1 MAGHPPHLGG
11 EGFVPRRDAGP
22 ICRSTTRQLAA
33 RYTITR
39 STDRDLPDAEFG
51 SYSCHTSAI
60 CDSTNAAAWCRW
72 PHSGGKQR
80 CVVLEAGLLLD
91 PQMEVRLAS
100 FEVISVTQLRT
111 RRLLI
116 SLAGESA
123 TEVAWPEAVFQA
135 ADVILPRR
143 HRSVDS
149 FRLLR
154 DVGLAAPIDSD
165 VLSYMLVGAASQPY
179 VTASEVRLLT
189 GRDPRDPEWI
199 NAHADALVGILLPG
213 LSRATG

>member
-33 RYTITR
+33 RCTITR

-60 CDSTNAAAWCRW
+60 GDSTNAAARCRW
-72 PHSGGKQR
+72 PHPGGKQR

-91 PQMEVRLAS
+91 PLMEVRLAS

-111 RRLLI
+111 RRL
-116 SLAGESA
+116 
-123 TEVAWPEAVFQA
+123 
-135 ADVILPRR
+135 
-143 HRSVDS
+143 
-149 FRLLR
+149 
-154 DVGLAAPIDSD
+154 
-165 VLSYMLVGAASQPY
+165 
-179 VTASEVRLLT
+179 
-189 GRDPRDPEWI
+189 
-199 NAHADALVGILLPG
+199 
-213 LSRATG
+213 